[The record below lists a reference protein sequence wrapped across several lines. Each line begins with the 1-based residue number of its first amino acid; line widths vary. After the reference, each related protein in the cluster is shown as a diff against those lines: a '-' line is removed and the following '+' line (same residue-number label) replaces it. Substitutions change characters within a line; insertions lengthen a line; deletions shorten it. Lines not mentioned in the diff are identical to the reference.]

1 MDWYFFAVVMTM
13 VLVILLG
20 NTYFLAHNAHP
31 NDTKFGSS
39 ILMRIFVVS
48 LKNKEQLI

>member
-39 ILMRIFVVS
+39 IVMRIFVVS
-48 LKNKEQLI
+48 FIKKEQLI